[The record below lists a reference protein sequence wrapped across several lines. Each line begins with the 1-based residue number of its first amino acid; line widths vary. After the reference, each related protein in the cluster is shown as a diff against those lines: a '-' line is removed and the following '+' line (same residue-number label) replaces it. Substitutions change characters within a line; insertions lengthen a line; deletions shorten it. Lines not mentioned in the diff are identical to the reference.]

1 MFHGGTSFGW
11 MNGANSDGKNYQ
23 PDVTSYDYDAPLDE
37 SGRPT
42 TKYNLFRY
50 VIGKA
55 TGDTPLGIR
64 EPKPT
69 IQIGSFP
76 MQESVSLWSTLPSPI
91 HAANPLSMEDVDQAY
106 GYLLYRTQLNG
117 PVSGELVLEDL
128 HDYAQI
134 YLDGNLVG
142 TLDRREGQNH
152 LKIDVKE
159 SHARLDIL
167 VENSG
172 RVNFTKVI
180 RGERQGI
187 TKQVTLVGKVLQGW
201 DMYPLPMQNTSTLT
215 YAPKDNCS
223 GACFYRA
230 SFNVDAPA
238 DTFLDTSFF
247 KKGEV
252 WLNGRALGRVW
263 DIGPQVTLYVPGP
276 WLHKGKNEVVVF
288 DLKGDPGRTL
298 RGRAEPMLNGGNR
311 AAR

>member
-1 MFHGGTSFGW
+1 MS
-11 MNGANSDGKNYQ
+11 GANSDGKNYQ

-55 TGDTPLGIR
+55 TGEPQPAIR
-64 EPKPT
+64 EPKPP
-69 IQIGSFP
+69 IQIAEFP
-76 MQESVSLWSTLPSPI
+76 MQESVSLWSTLPAPV
-91 HAANPLSMEDVDQAY
+91 HAVNPLTMEDLDQAY
-106 GYLLYRTQLNG
+106 GYLLYRTQLDG
-117 PVSGELVLEDL
+117 PVAGELVIEDL

-134 YLDGNLVG
+134 YLDGQLAG

-152 LKIDVKE
+152 LRIEVAGPH
-159 SHARLDIL
+159 SRLDIL
-167 VENSG
+167 VENTG

-187 TKQVTLVGKVLQGW
+187 TRQVTLAGKVLHGW
-201 DMYPLPMQNTSTLT
+201 DMYPLPMENTDTLK
-215 YAPKDNCS
+215 YARKDSCS

-230 SFNVDAPA
+230 TFNVDSPA
-238 DTFLDTSFF
+238 DTFLDTRFF
-247 KKGEV
+247 NKGEV

-276 WLHKGKNEVVVF
+276 WLKQGRNEVVVF
-288 DLKGDPGRTL
+288 DLNGGPNRTL
-298 RGRAEPMLNGGNR
+298 TGRVEPILNGGNR
-311 AAR
+311 ASK